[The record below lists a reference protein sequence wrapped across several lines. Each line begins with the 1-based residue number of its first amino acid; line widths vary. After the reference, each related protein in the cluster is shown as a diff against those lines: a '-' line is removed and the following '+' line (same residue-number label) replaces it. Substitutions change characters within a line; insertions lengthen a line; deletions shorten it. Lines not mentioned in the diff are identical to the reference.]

1 MSTLIDRD
9 NELKFLK
16 NMTDDQA
23 YANALSDPDNP
34 PLTEEQLATVVR
46 LRDVP
51 GETLLEKFRNA
62 QHRES
67 KQTITARFDADV
79 VRKGVSVHHEC
90 GSTCLHG
97 SGTGGDEA
105 LIPGSVE
112 PAKRFMLEY
121 MGQGRGV
128 FSAPAPRK
136 TL

>member
-51 GETLLEKFRNA
+51 GETLLEKFRVYGARAGSILRPCPKENLVNG
-62 QHRES
+62 QIS
-67 KQTITARFDADV
+67 KF
-79 VRKGVSVHHEC
+79 VHSQ
-90 GSTCLHG
+90 GFLH
-97 SGTGGDEA
+97 
-105 LIPGSVE
+105 
-112 PAKRFMLEY
+112 
-121 MGQGRGV
+121 
-128 FSAPAPRK
+128 
-136 TL
+136 

>member
-51 GETLLEKFRNA
+51 GETKASRQSRLALMPTWFGTTGP
-62 QHRES
+62 RE
-67 KQTITARFDADV
+67 
-79 VRKGVSVHHEC
+79 
-90 GSTCLHG
+90 
-97 SGTGGDEA
+97 
-105 LIPGSVE
+105 
-112 PAKRFMLEY
+112 
-121 MGQGRGV
+121 RGI
-128 FSAPAPRK
+128 SPS
-136 TL
+136 

>member
-51 GETLLEKFRNA
+51 GETLLEKVP
-62 QHRES
+62 
-67 KQTITARFDADV
+67 KCT
-79 VRKGVSVHHEC
+79 
-90 GSTCLHG
+90 
-97 SGTGGDEA
+97 
-105 LIPGSVE
+105 
-112 PAKRFMLEY
+112 
-121 MGQGRGV
+121 
-128 FSAPAPRK
+128 APRK
-136 TL
+136 QADNHGSL

>member
-79 VRKGVSVHHEC
+79 VRYYRAKGKGYQSIINAALRAC
-90 GSTCLHG
+90 M
-97 SGTGGDEA
+97 EA
-105 LIPGSVE
+105 E
-112 PAKRFMLEY
+112 QAAMKH
-121 MGQGRGV
+121 
-128 FSAPAPRK
+128 
-136 TL
+136 